1 MAGPNPT
8 SWTTS
13 LPALEKTHRSTQGD
27 GRVPQQTAYT
37 ERYRPQFHFTARRN
51 WLNDPNG
58 CVFYDGE
65 YHLFFQH
72 NPSGLDWGNMTWGH
86 AVSTD
91 LVHWRQLSHALL
103 PYGDGT
109 IFSGSAVVDSKNLS
123 GLGHGQEG
131 LLVAAFTHAR
141 KPFGQAI
148 AFSHDRGRT
157 WERYADGEH
166 VVPNQGLDDGERDPK
181 VLWHEPSRKWVMVLW
196 VQRNRARFFT
206 SSNLRQWR
214 HASDVVA
221 QGFYECPD
229 LFELPV
235 DGDEQNTRWV
245 LHDAAFNY
253 WIGSFDG
260 TTFRPEAGPIQGD
273 FGGNFYAAQT
283 WNNTGKR
290 VVQIAWMRGGQYPG
304 MPFNQQMSFPCELAL
319 RTTPAGVRL
328 CRTPVR
334 EIEGLYLRAHEVCDK
349 RLNPGQD
356 LCVGPLGDLSDI
368 QAEVEMSHGAGF
380 SLRLHDQAITCI
392 GSHVT
397 CLGRTAPLAAAD
409 GLISL
414 RLLVDRTSIEL
425 FGNDGQVCMS
435 SCFLPVQADTNLQ
448 LQAQGGA
455 IRIRYM
461 VIHRLASAWQPDPA
475 APRPE
480 Q

>member
-206 SSNLRQWR
+206 SSDLRQWR

-235 DGDEQNTRWV
+235 DGDGQ
-245 LHDAAFNY
+245 
-253 WIGSFDG
+253 
-260 TTFRPEAGPIQGD
+260 RPDRSKATSAGIS
-273 FGGNFYAAQT
+273 
-283 WNNTGKR
+283 
-290 VVQIAWMRGGQYPG
+290 MRRRHG
-304 MPFNQQMSFPCELAL
+304 
-319 RTTPAGVRL
+319 TTPASVS
-328 CRTPVR
+328 CRSPGCEGANTPACRSTNRCLSPVSWR
-334 EIEGLYLRAHEVCDK
+334 FARHPRACD
-349 RLNPGQD
+349 
-356 LCVGPLGDLSDI
+356 C
-368 QAEVEMSHGAGF
+368 AELPYGRSKG
-380 SLRLHDQAITCI
+380 CI
-392 GSHVT
+392 SEPM
-397 CLGRTAPLAAAD
+397 R
-409 GLISL
+409 
-414 RLLVDRTSIEL
+414 
-425 FGNDGQVCMS
+425 
-435 SCFLPVQADTNLQ
+435 
-448 LQAQGGA
+448 
-455 IRIRYM
+455 
-461 VIHRLASAWQPDPA
+461 SAT
-475 APRPE
+475 RG
-480 Q
+480 